1 MILRSDSALLV
12 PVYRC
17 RRGRQAAN
25 SSHASTNETVSRLHL
40 LHLQSDAQP
49 PPPPSGSGKGAVG
62 RGLRLTSLVH
72 PKHVSL
78 KPIST
83 TATKFLQAANE
94 GVERCFPIEHEAI
107 QQIKTSW
114 FCPIVPNPLKKV
126 LCTSIFQIQTQKMM
140 HMAHENGV
148 GSILNQL
155 KFGFNPLVNSHIRN
169 LFTNCFTKTF
179 IKKSAS
185 LDSLAIGRIDFRHY
199 QLQLNLKIL
208 GRLQDCQ
215 DTLHEVFS

>member
-17 RRGRQAAN
+17 RRGRQVAN

-107 QQIKTSW
+107 QQIKTSC
-114 FCPIVPNPLKKV
+114 FCQIVPNPLKKV
-126 LCTSIFQIQTQKMM
+126 LCTSIFQIRHKKWCTLHTKM
-140 HMAHENGV
+140 V
-148 GSILNQL
+148 
-155 KFGFNPLVNSHIRN
+155 LVPSLIYWN
-169 LFTNCFTKTF
+169 
-179 IKKSAS
+179 SAS
-185 LDSLAIGRIDFRHY
+185 TLLSTLTYATYSRTASPKPSSRKVLALIV
-199 QLQLNLKIL
+199 LQ
-208 GRLQDCQ
+208 
-215 DTLHEVFS
+215 